1 MTKSIFIT
9 GASGCVGHY
18 VLDILLQRQDLVLHL
33 LLRDPARVQRPL
45 AAHANVVI
53 HRGNMENIEDFASV
67 LADMDYV
74 LHIFTDWSDSDYAHL
89 LNVTK
94 THAMFEMATNAK
106 RIVYFST
113 ASILGPGNQP
123 MWQAGEY
130 GHGYIRSKYQGY
142 QALKK
147 SPVADKVVTVFPTL
161 VFGGDASHPH
171 SHISSG
177 LLPNRHFLK
186 WLRFIYIDGAFHFL
200 HARDIAQVVVHLLDA
215 QIGEKR
221 DFALGT
227 EKYTAKRAIAIL
239 AKAFGYKQPFRLK
252 INPKYVMKI
261 AGVFGIKIGP
271 WERYCIENPH
281 FSYTVV
287 EPKTFGL
294 ETAFPT
300 LESVVADIQS
310 RG

>member
-1 MTKSIFIT
+1 MKKSIFIT

-18 VLDILLQRQDLVLHL
+18 VLDLLLERSDLTLHL

-45 AAHANVVI
+45 ENYDNVVV
-53 HRGNMENIEDFASV
+53 HRGNMESIEDLAPV
-67 LADMDYV
+67 LAEMDYV
-74 LHIFTDWSDSDYAHL
+74 LHIFTDWSDSDYAYL

-94 THAMFEMATNAK
+94 THTMFELATKAQ

-113 ASILGPGNQP
+113 ASILGPGNEP
-123 MWQAGEY
+123 IWEAGEY
-130 GHGYIRSKYQGY
+130 GHGYIRSKYHGY

-147 SPVADKVVTVFPTL
+147 SPIANKVVTVFPTL
-161 VFGGDASHPH
+161 VFGGDETHPH

-177 LLPNRHFLK
+177 LLPNQQFLK
-186 WLRFIYIDGAFHFL
+186 WLRFIYIDGSFHFL
-200 HARDIAQVVVHLLDA
+200 HSKDIAQVVVHLLDA
-215 QIGEKR
+215 EIGAKR

-227 EKYTAKRAIAIL
+227 EKYTAKRAIQIL
-239 AKAFGYKQPFRLK
+239 AKAFGYKQPFRIK
-252 INPKYVMKI
+252 INPRFVMKI
-261 AGVFGIKIGP
+261 AGIFGIKIGP
-271 WERYCIENPH
+271 WEQYCIENPH
-281 FSYTVV
+281 FSYDVV

-294 ETAFPT
+294 QTAFPT